1 MPPSKASIASRGA
14 ESAGSR
20 CSRKLARLSRT
31 AAIHRFAGPL
41 TSVDV
46 DSYDFVVIGAG
57 TAGCVLAAR
66 LSEDRDLRVLLLE
79 AGGDPGPDASVPGMW
94 PALLGSDID
103 WGLSTV
109 PQAGL
114 GGAVLPYPRGKA
126 LGGSSATNAM
136 AHLRADR
143 ASYDR
148 WIAEGAP
155 GWGFDDLLPYF
166 RRSESADGRDP
177 RFRGIGGPMT
187 IERAPQVHPA
197 AEAFFQACKERGY
210 PVSDDLNGAQS
221 EGVCWYDRNIVAGV
235 RQSAADAYLRPALG
249 RPNLTVQTGA
259 MVTGLTLTVGCCTGV
274 TYRLSTTGRH
284 TVRAEREVIVCAGAI
299 GSPQLLQVSGIGP
312 APHLR
317 RHGIDVIVDLPGVGA
332 NLSDHP
338 LAALVY
344 AAAQPVPVG
353 ASNHVDALAALRLG
367 PGATMPDTHLLLVD
381 IPLPPPGASAPD
393 RGYSIEF
400 GVLRPHSRGSVRLA
414 SAEPTAP
421 PLIDPGF
428 FTDER
433 DIALMLRAARAAR
446 EVGAADA
453 LKPWRA
459 AEVIPGPRVS
469 SDDELVAYLRRAAG
483 TYFHPVGTC
492 RIGSGTDAVVDT
504 ELRVRGVEGLRVAD
518 AAVMPSPPAANP
530 NATVLAIA
538 EKAAALIRQTV

>member
-1 MPPSKASIASRGA
+1 MARLRRAVATHRSAPTIASVGMGRY
-14 ESAGSR
+14 
-20 CSRKLARLSRT
+20 
-31 AAIHRFAGPL
+31 
-41 TSVDV
+41 DY
-46 DSYDFVVIGAG
+46 YDFVVIGAG

-66 LSEDRDLRVLLLE
+66 LTEDRDLRVLLLE

-94 PALLGSDID
+94 PALLGSQID
-103 WGLSTV
+103 WGLRTV

-143 ASYDR
+143 ASYDC

-166 RRSESADGRDP
+166 RRSESADGHDP
-177 RFRGIGGPMT
+177 RFRGMRGPMI
-187 IERAPQVHPA
+187 IEGAPQVHPT

-235 RQSAADAYLRPALG
+235 RQSAADAYLRPALD

-259 MVTGLTLTVGCCTGV
+259 MVTGLTVTVGRCTGV
-274 TYRLSTTGRH
+274 TYRLTASEQH
-284 TVRAEREVIVCAGAI
+284 TVRAEREVMLCAGAI
-299 GSPQLLQVSGIGP
+299 GSPQLLQLSGIGP
-312 APHLR
+312 AADLR
-317 RHGIDVIVDLPGVGA
+317 RHGIGVIADLPGVGA

-344 AAAQPVPVG
+344 AAAQPVPLG
-353 ASNHVDALAALRLG
+353 AYNHVDALAALRVD
-367 PGATMPDTHLLLVD
+367 PCATMPDTHLLFVD
-381 IPLPPPGASAPD
+381 IPLPPPGTSGPD
-393 RGYSIEF
+393 QGYSIEF
-400 GVLRPHSRGSVRLA
+400 GVLRPYSRGSVRLA
-414 SAEPTAP
+414 SPDPTAA

-428 FTDER
+428 LTDER
-433 DIALMLRAARAAR
+433 DVVLMLRAARVAR

-453 LKPWRA
+453 LAPWRA
-459 AEVIPGPRVS
+459 AEVIPGPQVS
-469 SDDELVAYLRRAAG
+469 SDAELAAHLRRAVG

-492 RIGSGTDAVVDT
+492 RIGSGADAVVDT
-504 ELRVRGVEGLRVAD
+504 ELRVHGIDGLRVAD
-518 AAVMPSPPAANP
+518 AAVMPSSPAANP

-538 EKAAALIRQTV
+538 EKAADLVRQTV